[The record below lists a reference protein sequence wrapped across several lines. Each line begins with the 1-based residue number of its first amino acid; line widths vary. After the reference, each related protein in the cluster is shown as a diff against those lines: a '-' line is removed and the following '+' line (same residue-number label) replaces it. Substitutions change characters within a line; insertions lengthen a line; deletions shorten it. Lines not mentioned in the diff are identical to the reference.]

1 MVIFVD
7 TSAFLALLNADD
19 KDHKMASRAWIDWIS
34 ESHQFYT
41 SNYVALESYALI
53 QRRMGLAAVR
63 SLQSDLLPLCHV
75 HWVSPELHEISANN
89 LFAANRRSL
98 SLVDCSSFAV
108 MRQLGLHVAFAFDR
122 HFAQAGF
129 TVVPAR

>member
-19 KDHKMASRAWIDWIS
+19 KDHKIASRAWIDWIG

-41 SNYVALESYALI
+41 SNYVVLESYALI
-53 QRRMGLAAVR
+53 QRRIGMAAVR
-63 SLQSDLLPLCHV
+63 SLQSDILPLCRV
-75 HWVSPELHEISANN
+75 HWVSPELHEISVNN
-89 LFAANRRSL
+89 LFTANRRNL
-98 SLVDCSSFAV
+98 SFVDCSSFVV
-108 MRQLGLHVAFAFDR
+108 MRQLGVHVAFAFDR
-122 HFAQAGF
+122 HFARAGF